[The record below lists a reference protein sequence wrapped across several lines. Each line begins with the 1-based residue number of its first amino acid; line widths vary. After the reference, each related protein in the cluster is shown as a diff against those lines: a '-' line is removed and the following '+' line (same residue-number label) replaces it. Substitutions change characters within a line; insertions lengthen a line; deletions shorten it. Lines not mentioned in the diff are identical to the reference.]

1 MNKHEH
7 IECPHELEYCRK
19 CDIVYCL
26 KCSKEWKAQL
36 TYSIY
41 PNTIYSYDIDSSD
54 FFSQE
59 GATIDKIAKDIAS
72 TIVSG
77 ILENFEW
84 RLIIILSF

>member
-41 PNTIYSYDIDSSD
+41 PNTIYSYDIDSYD
-54 FFSQE
+54 NKYE
-59 GATIDKIAKDIAS
+59 YTTGGHAHNDIP
-72 TIVSG
+72 
-77 ILENFEW
+77 
-84 RLIIILSF
+84 